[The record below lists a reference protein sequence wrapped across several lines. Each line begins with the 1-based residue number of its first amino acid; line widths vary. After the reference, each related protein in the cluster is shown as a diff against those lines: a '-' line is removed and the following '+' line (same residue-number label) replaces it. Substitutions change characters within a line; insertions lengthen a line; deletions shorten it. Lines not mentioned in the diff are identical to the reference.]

1 MDQLI
6 GKMLDNRYEILDVIG
21 VGGMSVVYKAYCH
34 RLHRFVAVKVLK
46 RDLAGDDEFRR
57 RFHEEAQAVAMLSHP
72 NIVAVYDVSK
82 GQDLD
87 YIVMELIDGITLK
100 QYMQKKNGTLNW
112 REALYFT
119 NQIVQALG
127 HAHGRGIIH
136 RDIKPQNI
144 MVLRDGSVKVAD
156 FGIARI
162 LSASQSST
170 LTQEALGSVHYI
182 SPEQARGSHI
192 DARADLYSAGV
203 VLYEMLTGRLP
214 FDGDTPVSVALQHI
228 NSTPLSPRELNPD
241 IPAGLE
247 EITMKAM
254 APRLDQRYL
263 NAEAMLRDLEEF
275 RKDPEMTFHYNLS
288 GFRNGRPRPEEPFRK
303 AGDTQP
309 RRTRVLEKPPVG
321 KAGNEEDEEDYDD
334 GEDEGGHRLLIPL
347 VVILCLVA
355 AAAGLW
361 LAFFSGAFQR
371 TEMVQVPGLLGKTI
385 TEVTNDQTITDN
397 FLVNRVSTEYSDEF
411 KEGEIISQ
419 DPAEGQSVEKGT
431 TINVVVS
438 GGKEYLE
445 MIDVID
451 MSFDKAAAQLETK
464 GFIVEEPEYEYS
476 DSVSSGNVIS
486 SSPMAGEPILPGD
499 SVHLVVSLG
508 VEVKTVRV
516 PSVTGQSLEGARVTL
531 TSHGLTIVGVTEVT
545 NDRPQGQVIYQSIAA
560 NTEVEEGT
568 SLTLQVSKGPE
579 KEEEPE
585 IKVATTVVPT
595 VTGQTLENA
604 RNLLADA
611 DLRIASVT
619 EVDSDAPAG
628 QVVYQ
633 SIPAGTSVEEDTG
646 ISIQV
651 SKGPAE
657 VVEPEPEPEPEPEE
671 EPEL

>member
-1 MDQLI
+1 MDQFI

-21 VGGMSVVYKAYCH
+21 LGGMSVVYKAYCH
-34 RLHRFVAVKVLK
+34 RLHRFVAVKILK
-46 RDLAGDDEFRR
+46 KDLAGDDEFRR

-72 NIVAVYDVSK
+72 NIVAVYDVSR
-82 GQDLD
+82 GDDLD

-228 NSTPLSPRELNPD
+228 NATPLSPRELNPD
-241 IPAGLE
+241 IPVGLE
-247 EITMKAM
+247 EITLKAM

-275 RKDPEMTFHYNLS
+275 RKDPEITFHYNLTPP
-288 GFRNGRPRPEEPFRK
+288 RTGRSRQEEPTQK
-303 AGDTQP
+303 VASSSTQP
-309 RRTRVLEKPPVG
+309 RRPRVLTRPPADRG
-321 KAGNEEDEEDYDD
+321 RDLDDEDDGYDDEEDE
-334 GEDEGGHRLLIPL
+334 GGGHRLLIPL

-361 LAFFSGAFQR
+361 LAFFSDAFQR
-371 TEMVQVPGLLGKTI
+371 AEMVEVPSLLGKTI
-385 TEVTNDQTITDN
+385 TEVNNDAEIMDS
-397 FLVNRVSTEYSDEF
+397 FLINRVSTEYSDEYR
-411 KEGEIISQ
+411 EGEIISQ
-419 DPAEGQSVEKGT
+419 DPEEGQTVEKGS

-445 MIDVID
+445 MIDVVD
-451 MSFDKAAAQLETK
+451 MSFDKAAAQLEAK

-476 DSVSSGNVIS
+476 DSVASGNVIS
-486 SSPMAGEPILPGD
+486 SAPVAGDPILPGD
-499 SVHLVVSLG
+499 SVHLVVSQG
-508 VEVKTVRV
+508 VQVKTVRV
-516 PSVTGQSLEGARVTL
+516 PSVIGQSLEGARVTL
-531 TSHGLTIVGVTEVT
+531 TSHGLTIAGVTEVT
-545 NDRPQGQVIYQSIAA
+545 NDRPQGQVIYQSVAA

-568 SLTLQVSKGPE
+568 SVTLQVSKGPE
-579 KEEEPE
+579 QAEEPE
-585 IKVATTVVPT
+585 VKVETTVVPT
-595 VTGQTLENA
+595 VTGQSLENA
-604 RNLLADA
+604 RSLLADA
-611 DLRIASVT
+611 DLRVASVT

-633 SIPAGTSVEEDTG
+633 SLPAGTSVEEDTG
-646 ISIQV
+646 ISLQV

-657 VVEPEPEPEPEPEE
+657 AEIDEPPEE

>member
-21 VGGMSVVYKAYCH
+21 VGGMSMVYKAYCH

-46 RDLAGDDEFRR
+46 KDLAADDEFRR

-72 NIVAVYDVSK
+72 NIVAVYDVSR
-82 GQDLD
+82 GDDLD

-100 QYMQKKNGTLNW
+100 QYMQKKNGSLNW

-162 LSASQSST
+162 MSVSQSST

-182 SPEQARGSHI
+182 SPEQARGSHV
-192 DARADLYSAGV
+192 DARSDLYSAGV

-254 APRLDQRYL
+254 APRIDLRYM
-263 NAEAMLRDLEEF
+263 NAEAMLRDLEEL
-275 RKDPEMTFHYNLS
+275 RKDPEMVFHYNLAR
-288 GFRNGRPRPEEPFRK
+288 FRSAQPQPDEP
-303 AGDTQP
+303 TQKMDSAETQAH
-309 RRTRVLEKPPVG
+309 RQRVRTRTPLSSG
-321 KAGNEEDEEDYDD
+321 DEDYGEAEDFD
-334 GEDEGGHRLLIPL
+334 GEEEGRRRLLVP
-347 VVILCLVA
+347 VVVVVCLVA
-355 AAAGLW
+355 AAVGLW
-361 LAFFSGAFQR
+361 LAFFSGIFDKA
-371 TEMVQVPGLLGKTI
+371 EMVEVPYLLGRTL
-385 TEVTNDQTITDN
+385 TEVYEDPAVMDN
-397 FLVNRVSTEYSDEF
+397 FQVNRVSTEFSDEY

-419 DPAEGQSVEKGT
+419 DPVSGQSAEKGT

-438 GGKEYLE
+438 GGQEYLD
-445 MIDVID
+445 MPDVTD
-451 MSFDKAAAQLETK
+451 MSYEKAAAQLETM

-476 DSVSSGNVIS
+476 EDVAEGNVIS
-486 SSPMAGEPILPGD
+486 SSPAAGAPILPGD
-499 SVHLVVSLG
+499 SVHLVVSQG
-508 VEVKTVRV
+508 EEVKMVRV
-516 PSVTGQSLEGARVTL
+516 PNVTGQSLESARVTL
-531 TSHGLTIVGVTEVT
+531 ASQGLTIAGITEVT
-545 NDRPQGQVIYQSIAA
+545 NDREKGQVIYQSIAA

-579 KEEEPE
+579 KEPDAQ
-585 IKVATTVVPT
+585 KVVVPT
-595 VTGQTLENA
+595 VTGQFVDTA
-604 RNLLADA
+604 RALLLDSG
-611 DLRIASVT
+611 LRIGSVA

-633 SIPAGTSVEEDTG
+633 SIPAGTPVEEGTAV
-646 ISIQV
+646 SIQI
-651 SKGPAE
+651 SKGPVQPE
-657 VVEPEPEPEPEPEE
+657 NEPE

>member
-1 MDQLI
+1 MDQFI

-21 VGGMSVVYKAYCH
+21 VGGMSMVYKAYCH
-34 RLHRFVAVKVLK
+34 RLHRFVAIKVLK
-46 RDLAGDDEFRR
+46 KDLADDDEFRR

-82 GQDLD
+82 GDDLD
-87 YIVMELIDGITLK
+87 YIVMELIDGMTLK
-100 QYMQKKNGTLNW
+100 QYMQKKNGNLNW
-112 REALYFT
+112 REALYFA

-162 LSASQSST
+162 MSASKSST

-192 DARADLYSAGV
+192 DARSDLYSAGV

-214 FDGDTPVSVALQHI
+214 FDGDTPVSIALQHI

-254 APRLDQRYL
+254 APRIDLRYL
-263 NAEAMLRDLEEF
+263 NAEAMLRDLEEL
-275 RKDPEMTFHYNLS
+275 RKDPEMTFHYNLAS
-288 GFRNGRPRPEEPFRK
+288 FRSSPPQPDEP
-303 AGDTQP
+303 TQKMEP
-309 RRTRVLEKPPVG
+309 AEKPARRQWG
-321 KAGNEEDEEDYDD
+321 RSKAPAEKGSGRDFDEDDDYEENDEE
-334 GEDEGGHRLLIPL
+334 EGGRRRLLIP
-347 VVILCLVA
+347 VVVVVCLVA

-361 LAFFSGAFQR
+361 LAFFSGVFDHQ
-371 TEMVQVPGLLGKTI
+371 TELEKVPYLLGRTL
-385 TEVTNDQTITDN
+385 TEVYEDPTVMDN
-397 FLVNRVSTEYSDEF
+397 FQVNRVSTEFSDEY

-419 DPAEGQSVEKGT
+419 DPSADQSAEKGT

-438 GGKEYLE
+438 GGQEYLT
-445 MIDVID
+445 MIDVTD
-451 MSFDKAAAQLETK
+451 MSYDKAAAQLE
-464 GFIVEEPEYEYS
+464 GMGLVVEEPEYEYS
-476 DSVSSGNVIS
+476 DDVAEGNVIS
-486 SSPMAGEPILPGD
+486 SAPQADSPILPGD
-499 SVHLVVSLG
+499 SVHLVVSQG
-508 VEVKTVRV
+508 VEIKTVRV
-516 PSVTGQSLEGARVTL
+516 PNVTGNTLESARVTL
-531 TSHGLTIVGVTEVT
+531 TSQGLTIAGITEVT
-545 NDRPQGQVIYQSIAA
+545 NDRPEGQVIYQSIPA

-579 KEEEPE
+579 KEEEPQVE
-585 IKVATTVVPT
+585 KTVVPT
-595 VTGQTLENA
+595 LTGQTLDNA
-604 RNLLADA
+604 RSLISGSE
-611 DLRIASVT
+611 LRVASIT

-633 SIPAGTSVEEDTG
+633 SIPAGTSVDQGTG
-646 ISIQV
+646 ISLQV
-651 SKGPAE
+651 SKGPAAE
-657 VVEPEPEPEPEPEE
+657 EPEE
-671 EPEL
+671 QEEPAL